1 MVPDVGPGRRWGDPG
16 GGARFE
22 DAARDQDV
30 YIALREHGARS
41 LDARELIEGFA
52 EPACVI
58 VVIGGRVE
66 IEEADERAMSG
77 ESSLHLRDHGLQIAA
92 DHEPRREQTFITF
105 EKQSQYM
112 KNRALKISLYWSLE
126 AT

>member
-1 MVPDVGPGRRWGDPG
+1 MQHRIVIRRNAHRGRHKAHRG
-16 GGARFE
+16 GGVRI
-22 DAARDQDV
+22 
-30 YIALREHGARS
+30 YIASREHGVRG
-41 LDARELIEGFA
+41 LDAHELIEGFA
-52 EPACVI
+52 EPAYVI